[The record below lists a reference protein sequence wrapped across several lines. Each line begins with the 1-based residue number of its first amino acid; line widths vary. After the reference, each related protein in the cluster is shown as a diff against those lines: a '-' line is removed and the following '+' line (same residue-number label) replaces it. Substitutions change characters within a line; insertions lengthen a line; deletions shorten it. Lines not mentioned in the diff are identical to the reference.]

1 VTTGLWRVQAA
12 GEIRLARGDTEQG
25 PQELLD
31 PAVTV
36 ASLLA
41 DPDRPLQDLASL
53 PASGPVSA
61 AVILAPLDLQP
72 VWAAGVTFPRSREAR
87 QEEAIDGGDVYDRV
101 FSASRPELFVKAA
114 AGAAIGPGDQLGIRA
129 DSDWDVP
136 EPELGVVAGP
146 DGDLQA
152 LVLGNDMSSRSI
164 EGANPLYLPQAKVY
178 DRSCGIG
185 PCLVPVSLAPPW
197 QQIRIELR
205 IARAGRTLY
214 QDGMSLTTMQRTPVE
229 LLRWLFAAQSFP
241 HGVALLT
248 GTSLVPPGEFTL
260 RDGDVVRVSAAAL
273 GTLENPVVT
282 VGRMSPDEAPEGQPD
297 VSPSDRRAERA
308 LPAQSREDTDAGW
321 GDRPEPDES
330 DRFHRDRPP
339 HWDSE

>member
-1 VTTGLWRVQAA
+1 MTTGLWRVRAA
-12 GEIRLARGDTEQG
+12 GEIRLARGDTEEG
-25 PQELLD
+25 PQDLLD
-31 PAVTV
+31 QSVTV

-41 DPDRPLQDLASL
+41 EPGRPLQDLASL
-53 PASGPVSA
+53 PASARVPGQVA
-61 AVILAPLDLQP
+61 ILAPLDLQP

-87 QEEAIDGGDVYDRV
+87 REEAMDGGDVYDRV

-129 DSDWDVP
+129 DSEWDVP

-146 DGDLQA
+146 DGELQA
-152 LVLGNDMSSRSI
+152 YVLGNDMSSRSI

-185 PCLVPVSLAPPW
+185 PCLVPVSSAPPW

-205 IARAGRTLY
+205 IARAGQVLY
-214 QDGMSLTTMQRTPVE
+214 ADGMSLATMQRTPGE

-241 HGVALLT
+241 CGVALLT
-248 GTSLVPPGEFTL
+248 GTSLVPPADITL
-260 RDGDVVRVSAAAL
+260 RDGDVVTIRADAL

-282 VGRMSPDEAPEGQPD
+282 VGEGF
-297 VSPSDRRAERA
+297 R
-308 LPAQSREDTDAGW
+308 
-321 GDRPEPDES
+321 
-330 DRFHRDRPP
+330 
-339 HWDSE
+339 

>member
-12 GEIRLARGDTEQG
+12 GEIRLARGDTAQG
-25 PQELLD
+25 PQELLG
-31 PAVTV
+31 PAMTV

-41 DPDRPLQDLASL
+41 DPGRPLQDLASL
-53 PASGPVSA
+53 PSSGPVPGSLA
-61 AVILAPLDLQP
+61 ILAPLDLQP

-87 QEEAIDGGDVYDRV
+87 REEAVDGGDVYDRV

-129 DSDWDVP
+129 DYDWDVP

-146 DGDLQA
+146 DGELQA

-185 PCLVPVSLAPPW
+185 PCLVPLSLAPPW
-197 QQIRIELR
+197 QQIRVELR
-205 IARAGRTLY
+205 IARAGQTLY
-214 QDGMSLTTMQRTPVE
+214 HDAMSLATMHREPGE
-229 LLRWLFAAQSFP
+229 LLRWLFNAQSFP

-248 GTSLVPPGEFTL
+248 GTSLVPPSDFTL
-260 RDGDVVRVSAAAL
+260 RDGDVVTVGAAAL

-282 VGRMSPDEAPEGQPD
+282 VGARCP
-297 VSPSDRRAERA
+297 
-308 LPAQSREDTDAGW
+308 
-321 GDRPEPDES
+321 
-330 DRFHRDRPP
+330 
-339 HWDSE
+339 

>member
-12 GEIRLARGDTEQG
+12 GEIRLARGDTAQG
-25 PQELLD
+25 PQELLG
-31 PAVTV
+31 PAMTV

-41 DPDRPLQDLASL
+41 DPGRPLQDLASL
-53 PASGPVSA
+53 PSSGPVPGSLA
-61 AVILAPLDLQP
+61 ILAPLDLQP

-87 QEEAIDGGDVYDRV
+87 REEAVDGGDVYDRV

-146 DGDLQA
+146 DGELQA

-185 PCLVPVSLAPPW
+185 PCLVPLSLAPPW
-197 QQIRIELR
+197 QQIRVELR
-205 IARAGRTLY
+205 IARAGQTLY
-214 QDGMSLTTMQRTPVE
+214 HDAMSLATMHREPGE
-229 LLRWLFAAQSFP
+229 LLRWLFNAQSFP

-248 GTSLVPPGEFTL
+248 GTSLVPPSDFTL
-260 RDGDVVRVSAAAL
+260 RDGDVVTVGAAAL

-282 VGRMSPDEAPEGQPD
+282 VGARCP
-297 VSPSDRRAERA
+297 
-308 LPAQSREDTDAGW
+308 
-321 GDRPEPDES
+321 
-330 DRFHRDRPP
+330 
-339 HWDSE
+339 

>member
-1 VTTGLWRVQAA
+1 MTTGLWRVQAA

-25 PQELLD
+25 PQDLLL

-41 DPDRPLQDLASL
+41 DPGRPLQDLASL
-53 PASGPVSA
+53 PASGPVPGA

-87 QEEAIDGGDVYDRV
+87 REEAIDGGDVYDRV
-101 FSASRPELFVKAA
+101 FSASRPELFTKAA

-146 DGDLQA
+146 DGELEA

-205 IARAGRTLY
+205 ITRAGRMLY
-214 QDGMSLTTMQRTPVE
+214 EDGMSLATMQRTPGE

-248 GTSLVPPGEFTL
+248 GTSLVPPGDFTL
-260 RDGDVVRVSAAAL
+260 RDGDVVTVSAAAL
-273 GTLENPVVT
+273 GTLENRVIT
-282 VGRMSPDEAPEGQPD
+282 IGARC
-297 VSPSDRRAERA
+297 
-308 LPAQSREDTDAGW
+308 L
-321 GDRPEPDES
+321 
-330 DRFHRDRPP
+330 
-339 HWDSE
+339 

>member
-1 VTTGLWRVQAA
+1 MTTGLWRVRAA

-25 PQELLD
+25 PQELLG
-31 PAVTV
+31 PSVTV
-36 ASLLA
+36 TSLLA
-41 DPDRPLQDLASL
+41 DPGRPLQDLPSL
-53 PASGPVSA
+53 PASGPVPGVGPDAGAGA

-87 QEEAIDGGDVYDRV
+87 RDEAIDGGDVYDRV

-146 DGDLQA
+146 DGELQA

-214 QDGMSLTTMQRTPVE
+214 EDGMSLATMQRTPAE
-229 LLRWLFAAQSFP
+229 LLAWLFAAHSFP

-248 GTSLVPPGEFTL
+248 GTSLVPPDDFTL
-260 RDGDVVRVSAAAL
+260 RDGDVVTVRAAAL
-273 GTLENPVVT
+273 GALENPVVT
-282 VGRMSPDEAPEGQPD
+282 VGARCP
-297 VSPSDRRAERA
+297 
-308 LPAQSREDTDAGW
+308 
-321 GDRPEPDES
+321 
-330 DRFHRDRPP
+330 
-339 HWDSE
+339 

>member
-1 VTTGLWRVQAA
+1 MTTGLWRVQVG

-25 PQELLD
+25 PQDLLG

-41 DPDRPLQDLASL
+41 DPGRPLLDLASL
-53 PASGPVSA
+53 PSTGPVPGTLA
-61 AVILAPLDLQP
+61 ILAPLDLQP

-87 QEEAIDGGDVYDRV
+87 RAEAVDGGDVYDRV

-114 AGAAIGPGDQLGIRA
+114 AGAAIGPGDQLGIRT
-129 DSDWDVP
+129 DSEWDVP

-146 DGDLQA
+146 DGEMQA

-185 PCLVPVSLAPPW
+185 PCLVPVSLAPLW
-197 QQIRIELR
+197 QQISIGMR

-214 QDGMSLTTMQRTPVE
+214 EDSMSLATMQRTPGE

-248 GTSLVPPGEFTL
+248 GTSLVPPGDFTL
-260 RDGDVVRVSAAAL
+260 RDGDVVTVSAAEL

-282 VGRMSPDEAPEGQPD
+282 VGA
-297 VSPSDRRAERA
+297 
-308 LPAQSREDTDAGW
+308 AG
-321 GDRPEPDES
+321 P
-330 DRFHRDRPP
+330 
-339 HWDSE
+339 

>member
-1 VTTGLWRVQAA
+1 MTTGLWRVRAA
-12 GEIRLARGDTEQG
+12 GEIRLARGDTGQG
-25 PQELLD
+25 PQELLG

-41 DPDRPLQDLASL
+41 DPGRPLQDLASL
-53 PASGPVSA
+53 PSSGPVPGSLA
-61 AVILAPLDLQP
+61 ILAPLDLQP

-87 QEEAIDGGDVYDRV
+87 REEAVDGGDVYDRV
-101 FSASRPELFVKAA
+101 FGASRPELFVKAA

-146 DGDLQA
+146 DGELQA

-205 IARAGRTLY
+205 IARAGQTRY
-214 QDGMSLTTMQRTPVE
+214 EDGMSLATMQRTPVE

-248 GTSLVPPGEFTL
+248 GTSLVPPGDFTL
-260 RDGDVVRVSAAAL
+260 GDGDVVTVSAAAL
-273 GTLENPVVT
+273 GTLENRVVT
-282 VGRMSPDEAPEGQPD
+282 VGARCP
-297 VSPSDRRAERA
+297 
-308 LPAQSREDTDAGW
+308 
-321 GDRPEPDES
+321 
-330 DRFHRDRPP
+330 
-339 HWDSE
+339 

>member
-1 VTTGLWRVQAA
+1 MTTGLWRVQAA

-25 PQELLD
+25 PQDLLL
-31 PAVTV
+31 PALTV

-41 DPDRPLQDLASL
+41 DPGRPLQDLASL
-53 PASGPVSA
+53 PASGPVPSA

-87 QEEAIDGGDVYDRV
+87 REEAIDGGDVYDRV

-114 AGAAIGPGDQLGIRA
+114 AGAAIGSGDQLGIRA

-146 DGDLQA
+146 EGELEA
-152 LVLGNDMSSRSI
+152 FVLGNDMSSRSI

-197 QQIRIELR
+197 QQIRVELR
-205 IARAGRTLY
+205 IARAGRTIY
-214 QDGMSLTTMQRTPVE
+214 EDGMSLATMQRTPAE

-248 GTSLVPPGEFTL
+248 GTSLVPPGDFTL
-260 RDGDVVRVSAAAL
+260 HDGDVVTVSAAAL
-273 GTLENPVVT
+273 GTLENPVIT
-282 VGRMSPDEAPEGQPD
+282 VG
-297 VSPSDRRAERA
+297 
-308 LPAQSREDTDAGW
+308 AGC
-321 GDRPEPDES
+321 P
-330 DRFHRDRPP
+330 
-339 HWDSE
+339 

>member
-12 GEIRLARGDTEQG
+12 GEIRLARGDTQQG
-25 PQELLD
+25 PQELLG

-41 DPDRPLQDLASL
+41 DPGRPLQDLASL
-53 PASGPVSA
+53 PSSGPVPGSLA
-61 AVILAPLDLQP
+61 ILAPLDLQP

-87 QEEAIDGGDVYDRV
+87 REEAIDGGDVYDRV

-146 DGDLQA
+146 DGELQA

-205 IARAGRTLY
+205 IARAGQTRY
-214 QDGMSLTTMQRTPVE
+214 EDGMSLATMQRTPVE

-248 GTSLVPPGEFTL
+248 GTSLVPPGDFTL
-260 RDGDVVRVSAAAL
+260 RDGDVVTVSAAAL

-282 VGRMSPDEAPEGQPD
+282 VGARCP
-297 VSPSDRRAERA
+297 
-308 LPAQSREDTDAGW
+308 
-321 GDRPEPDES
+321 
-330 DRFHRDRPP
+330 
-339 HWDSE
+339 

>member
-1 VTTGLWRVQAA
+1 MTTGLWRVQAA

-25 PQELLD
+25 PQDLLL

-41 DPDRPLQDLASL
+41 DPGRPLQDLASL
-53 PASGPVSA
+53 PASGPVPGA

-87 QEEAIDGGDVYDRV
+87 REEAIDGGDVYDRV
-101 FSASRPELFVKAA
+101 FSASRPELFAKAA

-146 DGDLQA
+146 DGELEA

-205 IARAGRTLY
+205 IARAGRMLY
-214 QDGMSLTTMQRTPVE
+214 EDGMSLATMQRTPGE

-248 GTSLVPPGEFTL
+248 GTSLVPPDDFTL
-260 RDGDVVRVSAAAL
+260 RAGDVVTVSAAAL
-273 GTLENPVVT
+273 GTLENRVITIGARCP
-282 VGRMSPDEAPEGQPD
+282 
-297 VSPSDRRAERA
+297 
-308 LPAQSREDTDAGW
+308 
-321 GDRPEPDES
+321 
-330 DRFHRDRPP
+330 
-339 HWDSE
+339 

>member
-25 PQELLD
+25 PQDLLL

-41 DPDRPLQDLASL
+41 DPGRPLQDLASL
-53 PASGPVSA
+53 PASGPVPGA

-87 QEEAIDGGDVYDRV
+87 REEAIDGGDVYDRV
-101 FSASRPELFVKAA
+101 FSASRPELFTKAA

-146 DGDLQA
+146 NGELEA

-205 IARAGRTLY
+205 IARAGRMLY
-214 QDGMSLTTMQRTPVE
+214 EDGMSLATMQRTPGE

-248 GTSLVPPGEFTL
+248 GTSLVPPDDFTL
-260 RDGDVVRVSAAAL
+260 RAGDVVTVSAAAL
-273 GTLENPVVT
+273 GTLENRVITIGARCP
-282 VGRMSPDEAPEGQPD
+282 
-297 VSPSDRRAERA
+297 
-308 LPAQSREDTDAGW
+308 
-321 GDRPEPDES
+321 
-330 DRFHRDRPP
+330 
-339 HWDSE
+339 

>member
-12 GEIRLARGDTEQG
+12 GDIRLARGDTEQR
-25 PQELLD
+25 PQDLLG

-36 ASLLA
+36 ALLLE
-41 DPDRPLQDLASL
+41 DPGRPLQDLASL
-53 PASGPVSA
+53 SASGPVPAA
-61 AVILAPLDLQP
+61 AVILAPVDLQP

-87 QEEAIDGGDVYDRV
+87 REEAIDGGDVYDRV

-146 DGDLQA
+146 DGELQA

-205 IARAGRTLY
+205 IARAGQTLY
-214 QDGMSLTTMQRTPVE
+214 DDEMSLATMQRTPGE

-248 GTSLVPPGEFTL
+248 GTSLVPPGDFTL
-260 RDGDVVRVSAAAL
+260 RDGDVVTVSAVAL

-282 VGRMSPDEAPEGQPD
+282 VGA
-297 VSPSDRRAERA
+297 RR
-308 LPAQSREDTDAGW
+308 P
-321 GDRPEPDES
+321 
-330 DRFHRDRPP
+330 
-339 HWDSE
+339 

>member
-1 VTTGLWRVQAA
+1 MTTGLWRVQAA

-25 PQELLD
+25 PQDLLL

-41 DPDRPLQDLASL
+41 DPGRPLQDLASL
-53 PASGPVSA
+53 PASGPVPGA

-87 QEEAIDGGDVYDRV
+87 REEAIDGGDVYDRV
-101 FSASRPELFVKAA
+101 FSASRPELFTKAA

-146 DGDLQA
+146 DGELEA

-205 IARAGRTLY
+205 IARAGRMLY
-214 QDGMSLTTMQRTPVE
+214 EDGMSLATMQRTPGE

-248 GTSLVPPGEFTL
+248 GTSLVPPDDFTL
-260 RDGDVVRVSAAAL
+260 RAGDVVTVSAAAL
-273 GTLENPVVT
+273 GTLENRVITIGARCP
-282 VGRMSPDEAPEGQPD
+282 
-297 VSPSDRRAERA
+297 
-308 LPAQSREDTDAGW
+308 
-321 GDRPEPDES
+321 
-330 DRFHRDRPP
+330 
-339 HWDSE
+339 

>member
-1 VTTGLWRVQAA
+1 MTTGLWRVQAA

-25 PQELLD
+25 PRELLD

-41 DPDRPLQDLASL
+41 DPGRPLQNLASL
-53 PASGPVSA
+53 PSSGPVPGSLA
-61 AVILAPLDLQP
+61 ILAPLDLQP

-87 QEEAIDGGDVYDRV
+87 REEAIDGGDVYDRV
-101 FSASRPELFVKAA
+101 FSASRPELFMKAA
-114 AGAAIGPGDQLGIRA
+114 AGAAIGPADQLGIRA

-146 DGDLQA
+146 DGELQA

-205 IARAGRTLY
+205 IARAGQPRY
-214 QDGMSLTTMQRTPVE
+214 EDGMSLATMQRMPVE

-248 GTSLVPPGEFTL
+248 GTSLVPPRDFTL
-260 RDGDVVRVSAAAL
+260 RDGDVVTVSAAAL

-282 VGRMSPDEAPEGQPD
+282 VGTRCP
-297 VSPSDRRAERA
+297 
-308 LPAQSREDTDAGW
+308 
-321 GDRPEPDES
+321 
-330 DRFHRDRPP
+330 
-339 HWDSE
+339 

>member
-1 VTTGLWRVQAA
+1 MTTGLWRVQAA

-25 PQELLD
+25 PLELLD

-41 DPDRPLQDLASL
+41 DPGRPLQDLASL
-53 PASGPVSA
+53 SASGPVPGPLA
-61 AVILAPLDLQP
+61 ILAPLDLQP

-87 QEEAIDGGDVYDRV
+87 REEAVDGGDVYDRV

-146 DGDLQA
+146 DGELQA

-197 QQIRIELR
+197 QQIRIQLR
-205 IARAGRTLY
+205 IARAGQTLY
-214 QDGMSLTTMQRTPVE
+214 EDGMSLATMQRTPVE

-248 GTSLVPPGEFTL
+248 GTSLVPPGDFTL
-260 RDGDVVRVSAAAL
+260 RDGDVVTVSAAAL
-273 GTLENPVVT
+273 GTLKNPVVT
-282 VGRMSPDEAPEGQPD
+282 VGPRCP
-297 VSPSDRRAERA
+297 
-308 LPAQSREDTDAGW
+308 
-321 GDRPEPDES
+321 
-330 DRFHRDRPP
+330 
-339 HWDSE
+339 